1 MLFTLKNSC
10 FSYHHQQV
18 LKDISLSI
26 AAGENVA
33 LVGAS
38 GVGKS
43 TLLNLLAQ
51 QHPLDIAYCT
61 QTRDLVAGLNSYN
74 NIYLAKL
81 AEFGAFKNLLNLL
94 RPNPAELLQISVIAA
109 QLQIEEKL
117 FDTVNKLSGGQQ
129 QRVAVARAFYQQR
142 AIFIGD
148 EPVSN
153 LDSVKACAVIE
164 AILERHDTN
173 IIALHDRGLALR
185 YFDRIIG
192 LKQGEIV
199 LDAPASEVS
208 AQALEQLYL

>member
-1 MLFTLKNSC
+1 MTQIN
-10 FSYHHQQV
+10 
-18 LKDISLSI
+18 LSI
-26 AAGENVA
+26 AEGENVA

-51 QHPLDIAYCT
+51 QHPSDIAYCS
-61 QTRDLVAGLNSYN
+61 QTRDLVTGLNSYN

-81 AEFGAFKNLLNLL
+81 SEFGAFKNLLNLL
-94 RPNPAELLQISVIAA
+94 RPNAVELLQISEIAK
-109 QLQIEEKL
+109 QLQIEDKL
-117 FDTVNKLSGGQQ
+117 YDTVNKLSGGQQ
-129 QRVAVARAFYQQR
+129 QRVAIARAFYQQR

-153 LDSVKACAVIE
+153 LDSVKACAAIE
-164 AILERHDTN
+164 AILARHKTN
-173 IIALHDRGLALR
+173 IVALHDRTLALR

-199 LDAPASEVS
+199 LDTATTDVS